1 MKKYYFLSG
10 LPRSG
15 NTLLSA
21 ILNQNP
27 KIYSSP
33 LSPVKDILLNYD
45 NLFKTEENF
54 LREENQK
61 KLTEFGNNIIENY
74 YKDINNSIIIDR
86 AKGWGL
92 PDYFNLIK
100 KYITPSPKVIFTVR
114 PVIEI
119 LTSFINILPEN
130 SYIDQEM
137 EEKFWWNKNFLNKN
151 DNRCDY
157 LMRPYGQIDNLLF
170 SLNNLLNLENIKNVC
185 LIEYNDIIK
194 DPEKTMHK
202 IYNFLEL
209 PYHKHDFNNII
220 KLETGKENIKHP
232 KDMHEIRKIL
242 AKKSKNPQDVL
253 SNYVINKYSNE
264 DWWYNYL

>member
-45 NLFKTEENF
+45 NLFKTDENF
-54 LREENQK
+54 LREENEK
-61 KLTEFGNNIIENY
+61 KLIQFGNNIIENY
-74 YKDINNSIIIDR
+74 YKDIKNPIIFDR

-92 PDYFNLIK
+92 PNYFNLIK
-100 KYITPSPKVIFTVR
+100 KYIDLNPKTIFTVR
-114 PVIEI
+114 PTIEI
-119 LTSFINILPEN
+119 LTSFINILPED
-130 SYIDQEM
+130 SYIDKEM
-137 EEKFWWNKNFLNKN
+137 EETSWWNKNFLNKN

-170 SLNNLLNLENIKNVC
+170 SLNNILNLENIKNVC
-185 LIEYNDIIK
+185 LVEYNDIIK

-202 IYNFLEL
+202 IYNFIEL
-209 PYHKHDFNNII
+209 PYYKHDFNNII
-220 KLETGKENIKHP
+220 KVENGKENIKHP
-232 KDMHEIRKIL
+232 KNMHEIRKTL
-242 AKKSKNPQDVL
+242 KKISKNPKDVL
-253 SNYVINKYSNE
+253 SNYVISKYSNE

>member
-1 MKKYYFLSG
+1 MIIPPNFSMIK
-10 LPRSG
+10 
-15 NTLLSA
+15 
-21 ILNQNP
+21 
-27 KIYSSP
+27 
-33 LSPVKDILLNYD
+33 
-45 NLFKTEENF
+45 FKEE
-54 LREENQK
+54 
-61 KLTEFGNNIIENY
+61 IEN
-74 YKDINNSIIIDR
+74 
-86 AKGWGL
+86 G
-92 PDYFNLIK
+92 
-100 KYITPSPKVIFTVR
+100 
-114 PVIEI
+114 
-119 LTSFINILPEN
+119 
-130 SYIDQEM
+130 
-137 EEKFWWNKNFLNKN
+137 
-151 DNRCDY
+151 
-157 LMRPYGQIDNLLF
+157 
-170 SLNNLLNLENIKNVC
+170 NLENIKNVC